1 VNVCAIGPWPARIAL
16 VGALIAQTA
25 TAGGLPAAPSAFGAG
40 ASMLTIA
47 TTNVVLAPIRLDDI
61 ADQAVQPLVAESRRA
76 VAIGGQLVSA
86 GTINVPPVRLT
97 VTRQLH
103 QVWRMQLPQ
112 GRALSSTGVSA
123 RVESMAGPGA
133 LSSDEKSGA
142 SLPVRVIPRPPRT
155 VSTDA
160 RTQILEGD
168 VLLEFDLRN
177 LRVGGNYSGRLVIT
191 AEGT

>member
-1 VNVCAIGPWPARIAL
+1 MHTNAVSPWPARWAL
-16 VGALIAQTA
+16 TGALLTQAA
-25 TAGGLPAAPSAFGAG
+25 AAGGLPAAPVAFGAG
-40 ASMLTIA
+40 ASLLTIA
-47 TTNVVLAPIRLDDI
+47 TNNVVLAPIRLDDI
-61 ADQAVQPLVAESRRA
+61 ADQAVQPLNAESRRA

-103 QVWRMQLPQ
+103 QVWRMQLPR

-123 RVESMAGPGA
+123 RIESMAGPGA
-133 LSSDEKSGA
+133 LASDEKSGA
-142 SLPVRVIPRPPRT
+142 SLPVRVIPRQPRT
-155 VSTDA
+155 VSSDTHS
-160 RTQILEGD
+160 QVLEGD

-177 LRVGGNYSGRLVIT
+177 LRVGGTYSGRLVIT